1 MSIID
6 YFILFALLIS
16 IVLLLFIIRERFD
29 QCVNLTEKFKLK
41 MFFPKKFQ
49 ENQKIETITKEYFSK
64 FNTINEEDLIK
75 NMIFERLKFQR
86 EFFKKIRLFRVAV
99 IFIGIY
105 AILFVLKLFPISLGI

>member
-1 MSIID
+1 
-6 YFILFALLIS
+6 
-16 IVLLLFIIRERFD
+16 
-29 QCVNLTEKFKLK
+29 
-41 MFFPKKFQ
+41 
-49 ENQKIETITKEYFSK
+49 TITKEYFSK